1 MPIYRTKTLGCK
13 VNQYETREIEEL
25 LDRAGLARACGD
37 AEADLVVVNTCVVT
51 AEAARQCRQTIRRMR
66 RENPRAR
73 LIVTGCYA
81 AGPERDDL
89 RSIDGVHII
98 LADKDELRRRLAL
111 LPHTGRTAGLGAD
124 ELAPQ
129 SNLPTCGIS
138 HFRGHTRAFVK
149 IQDGCDQFC
158 SYCIVP
164 HVRPVMRSRP
174 AEEVIDEVRRLI
186 EAGHREIV
194 LSGIHLGRYGQDL
207 SPVGALGD
215 LLRRLAVLP
224 RLGRLRLSSIE
235 VVEVDEAL
243 LEVMAERRDRICP
256 HLHLPLQSGDD
267 AVLAAMRRPYTSG
280 EFLQHVER
288 IRRALPDVAL
298 TSDVIVGFPG
308 ETAEAFQRTCRLC
321 SEAAFSRLHVFPYSA
336 RPGTPAAEMPDQVP
350 AEVKRSRS
358 DRLRKLGHELA
369 ARFAAGLVGCEVT
382 VLAEQTTRDES
393 PEGSWAEGF
402 QEHYVRTRVRLAAPG
417 PVSRGTLLLARGTAG
432 DGGLL
437 LAESPTD

>member
-1 MPIYRTKTLGCK
+1 MPVYRTKTLGCK

-25 LDRAGLARACGD
+25 LDRAGLARAGDD

-81 AGPERDDL
+81 NAPERDDL
-89 RSIDGVHII
+89 QSIDGVHLI
-98 LADKDELRRRLAL
+98 LADKDELRRRLAE
-111 LPHTGRTAGLGAD
+111 

-129 SNLPTCGIS
+129 GNLPTCGIS

-164 HVRPVMRSRP
+164 QVRPVMRSRP
-174 AEEVIDEVRRLI
+174 AEEVIDEVRRLTDS
-186 EAGHREIV
+186 GHREIV
-194 LSGIHLGRYGQDL
+194 LSGIHLGRYGEDL
-207 SPVGALGD
+207 SLARALAE
-215 LLRRLAVLP
+215 LLRRLVALP
-224 RLGRLRLSSIE
+224 RLGRIRLSSIE

-280 EFLQHVER
+280 KFLQHVER

-298 TSDVIVGFPG
+298 SSDVIVGFPG
-308 ETAEAFQRTCRLC
+308 ETDQAFRQTCRLC
-321 SEAAFSRLHVFPYSA
+321 RQAEFSRLHVFPYSV
-336 RPGTPAAEMPDQVP
+336 RLGTPAAEMPDQVP

-358 DRLRKLGHELA
+358 ELLRRLGHELA
-369 ARFAAGLVGCEVT
+369 ARFAAGLVGRQVT
-382 VLAEQTTRDES
+382 VLAEQVAGGAP

-402 QEHYVRTRVRLAAPG
+402 NEHYVRTRVRLAASG
-417 PVSRGTLLLARGTAG
+417 PVGRGTLLRARGTAG
-432 DGGLL
+432 DGGMLM
-437 LAESPTD
+437 AEGLPD

>member
-1 MPIYRTKTLGCK
+1 MPVYHTETLGCK
-13 VNQYETREIEEL
+13 VNQYETREIEQL
-25 LDRAGLARACGD
+25 LDRAGLARAGGD

-51 AEAARQCRQTIRRMR
+51 AEAARQCRQRIRRMR

-81 AGPERDDL
+81 AGPERDQL
-89 RSIDGVHII
+89 QAIDGISLI
-98 LADKDELRRRLAL
+98 LADKDELRRRLA
-111 LPHTGRTAGLGAD
+111 D

-129 SNLPTCGIS
+129 GNLPTSGIS
-138 HFRGHTRAFVK
+138 HFSGHTRAFVK

-164 HVRPVMRSRP
+164 QVRPVMRSRP
-174 AEEVIDEVRRLI
+174 ADEVIDEVRRLI
-186 EAGHREIV
+186 EAGHTEIV
-194 LSGIHLGRYGQDL
+194 LSGIHLGRYGQDPSL
-207 SPVGALGD
+207 TPALAE
-215 LLRRLAVLP
+215 LLRRLAALP

-235 VVEVDEAL
+235 VAEVDDAL

-280 EFLQHVER
+280 QFLQGVDR
-288 IRRALPDVAL
+288 IRDRLPDVAL
-298 TSDVIVGFPG
+298 SSDLIVGFPG
-308 ETAEAFQRTCRLC
+308 ETDQAFRQTCRLC
-321 SEAAFSRLHVFPYSA
+321 RQAGFSRLHVFPYSA

-369 ARFAAGLVGCEVT
+369 ARFAAGLVGRKVT
-382 VLAEQTTRDES
+382 VLAERTTRDES
-393 PEGSWAEGF
+393 PDGWWAEGF
-402 QEHYVRTRVRLAAPG
+402 QEHYVRTRVRLEAAAE
-417 PVSRGTLLLARGTAG
+417 VTRGALLRARGTAS

-437 LAESPTD
+437 LTESLPD